1 MGVAMVVG
9 GLAFLF
15 SGLIFLI
22 PVRRNGSESEGPFG
36 DRREQVERHLSD
48 VRRTRGEIDD

>member
-15 SGLIFLI
+15 SGLIFII